1 MLPGAIVVERVVP
14 PGGFEPPI
22 SAFVARRPFQSD
34 REGLVRPPGFEPAKA
49 RLEDE
54 LSIQRT
60 RARGVPT
67 GIRTLVSALRGR
79 RPWPASRWG
88 HSYRVNCTRG
98 RIRTCG
104 GALNRRL
111 RCRFATLVSEPLDR
125 FERSSPGYGPG
136 TSPSTLE
143 RQRSAVT
150 PPGDRR
156 LADVRRAVCQRA
168 LLRCCSR
175 GCCPRPIPTAA
186 RCAVRC
192 SSKRWPLSEAPF
204 T

>member
-14 PGGFEPPI
+14 PGGFEPPV

-34 REGLVRPPGFEPAKA
+34 RGGVVRPAGLEPART

-60 RARGVPT
+60 RAHGVPT

-88 HSYRVNCTRG
+88 HSSRQTCTRG

-125 FERSSPGYGPG
+125 LERSSPGYGPG

-143 RQRSAVT
+143 RQCTAAVLLD
-150 PPGDRR
+150 GRR
-156 LADVRRAVCQRA
+156 LADVRHAVCQRA
-168 LLRCCSR
+168 LLGCCSR
-175 GCCPRPIPTAA
+175 GCCPRPA
-186 RCAVRC
+186 RQLPGLSSRC
-192 SSKRWPLSEAPF
+192 SSRRWPLARPIY
-204 T
+204 

>member
-88 HSYRVNCTRG
+88 QSSRETCTRG

-111 RCRFATLVSEPLDR
+111 RCRFATLVLSLSTDSNGPLPDTGR
-125 FERSSPGYGPG
+125 ARRHLRLRGSVRRSPDQVTADLQTCDP
-136 TSPSTLE
+136 
-143 RQRSAVT
+143 RSASAAFF
-150 PPGDRR
+150 PPPTKARASRR
-156 LADVRRAVCQRA
+156 SVA
-168 LLRCCSR
+168 SR
-175 GCCPRPIPTAA
+175 LIRPEP
-186 RCAVRC
+186 
-192 SSKRWPLSEAPF
+192 SG
-204 T
+204 